1 MKPLNADTKFFE
13 LDELA
18 HMSLADLQSL
28 WESVPTEDQAYL
40 IRVFEREANKRQI
53 IEDIDEARMAQYF
66 LEQYQQIGF
75 VPAGDVWLKIPPN
88 MQEQYKRPLSTPID
102 DADALETPTSGTPT
116 FPRWLLLLAVPFAC
130 LMIFTVM
137 RMASGGANS
146 DAVALVATITPSP
159 TPSAT
164 PTNTPTPPPATVTP
178 FALSGF
184 DDAIVSGQ
192 RASRR
197 YYPVQLQI
205 FPNRTSQPRVFIVQ
219 GQEIGVAEW
228 GFDNN
233 PDIVSWLSGMVV
245 KPVLGVP
252 FSQANL
258 ELFRD
263 LDDEA
268 VFAVTMNTGNVLQF
282 VYASTEQVTRTD
294 TSHFRQ
300 DAPGLV
306 LVLMNERFSDGT
318 PTDLR
323 YLVQAQYPADQE
335 LPALT
340 QQSTVLVPMQAA
352 QDLGD
357 VSLTITSARL
367 VETSA
372 LPPELAYL
380 VLDIQLVT
388 GENAMPTSS
397 LIWQLDV
404 VGERFA
410 PDTNASQA
418 GGCAPL
424 ETVLNANSAT
434 CASVGFITSR
444 YLDEVRL
451 FVGTSP
457 DDLTPFALEITP
469 LIAEPTVND
478 LDLQLGRIY
487 VTGDALNVNA
497 RIFNPTHTPITIS
510 ASDFALVLGFVPNPT
525 GNPIR
530 TFFETTTL
538 APQTAL
544 DVTLSF
550 AYEGE
555 GFAQLTLLGRV
566 WSVDMG

>member
-1 MKPLNADTKFFE
+1 MLTRKFFE
-13 LDELA
+13 LDELTQ
-18 HMSLADLQSL
+18 MSLTDLQSL

-75 VPAGDVWLKIPPN
+75 VPAGDVWLKIPTN

-102 DADALETPTSGTPT
+102 DEDALKTPTSGTST
-116 FPRWLLLLAVPFAC
+116 FPRWLLLLVVPFAC

-219 GQEIGVAEW
+219 EQEIGVAEW

-282 VYASTEQVTRTD
+282 VYGSTEQVTRTN

-340 QQSTVLVPMQAA
+340 QQTTALVPMQTAKN
-352 QDLGD
+352 LGD
-357 VSLTITSARL
+357 VSLTITSVRL

-380 VLDIQLVT
+380 VLDVQLVT
-388 GENAMPTSS
+388 GENTLMSNS
-397 LIWQLDV
+397 LVWQLDV

-410 PDTNASQA
+410 PDANASQA
-418 GGCAPL
+418 GDCAPL
-424 ETVLNANSAT
+424 EAVLNANSAT

-444 YLDEVRL
+444 YLDEARL

-457 DDLTPFALEITP
+457 DDLIPFALEITP
-469 LIAEPTVND
+469 LIAQPTVHD

-487 VTGDALNVNA
+487 VTSDALNVNA
-497 RIFNPTHTPITIS
+497 RIFNPTASPITIS